1 MSWGPGNVTL
11 CRAVLEFGLLTGL
24 KSSLSSPLGAAQ
36 TARLCIGM
44 KFGFRSGILNLFRI
58 SVLSAYRTV
67 CLASVLGHID
77 DAMWE
82 LGNGGGCLL
91 SVT

>member
-1 MSWGPGNVTL
+1 
-11 CRAVLEFGLLTGL
+11 
-24 KSSLSSPLGAAQ
+24 
-36 TARLCIGM
+36 M
-44 KFGFRSGILNLFRI
+44 KFGFRSGILNLVQI
-58 SVLSAYRTV
+58 SVLSAYRAV